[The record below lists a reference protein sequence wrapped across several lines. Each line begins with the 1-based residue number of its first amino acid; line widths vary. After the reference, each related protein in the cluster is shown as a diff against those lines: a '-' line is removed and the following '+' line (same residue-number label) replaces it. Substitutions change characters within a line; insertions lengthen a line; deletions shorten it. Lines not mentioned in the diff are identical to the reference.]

1 MAEKIEKVSCCTLL
15 TAPAPILPFPGLAC
29 VFVETAGANPES
41 VAAISKKRFG
51 IRFDNA
57 LCAHSADRVHV
68 SGMLKIVKEIP

>member
-1 MAEKIEKVSCCTLL
+1 MERREVQ
-15 TAPAPILPFPGLAC
+15 
-29 VFVETAGANPES
+29 AGANPES